1 MTSDA
6 TMSDKIVELSL
17 LWYEYVTMDHHKG
30 RDCHWYISV
39 DYGYG
44 RAPKYRAYHSGYI
57 TDADLQA
64 SDLDSLAG
72 AEAVLL
78 GFIRSAMVE
87 QIEWAR
93 LVLAEPDEYDAEQN
107 ASARFALE
115 RFPAALK
122 LHSIFNRAPVYGE

>member
-1 MTSDA
+1 MTNEV
-6 TMSDKIVELSL
+6 TTSDKIVELSL
-17 LWYEYVTMDHHKG
+17 LWYEYVSMDHHKD

-44 RAPKYRAYHSGYI
+44 RAPKYSAYHSGYI
-57 TDADLQA
+57 VDADLQ
-64 SDLDSLAG
+64 SGELDSLAE
-72 AEAVLL
+72 AEVVLL
-78 GFIRSAMVE
+78 GLIRSAMVE
-87 QIEWAR
+87 QIEWAH

-122 LHSIFNRAPVYGE
+122 LHTIFNRALEDGE